1 MPSLLTRTIVSLAV
15 LVSQRAPLSRPRGI
29 NVYTR
34 FYCFT
39 IRVLLGLLTK
49 KRAKV
54 RKKLHICKFL
64 WIFFVLYEKKK
75 GKRSFDSIR
84 TLCDFHEIIP
94 IITY

>member
-15 LVSQRAPLSRPRGI
+15 LVSQRAPLSQPRGI

-39 IRVLLGLLTK
+39 IRVLFVVLTK

-54 RKKLHICKFL
+54 RKKNDIHKSVWHFSAIIV
-64 WIFFVLYEKKK
+64 IFCAFGRWYSL
-75 GKRSFDSIR
+75 STS
-84 TLCDFHEIIP
+84 CN
-94 IITY
+94 